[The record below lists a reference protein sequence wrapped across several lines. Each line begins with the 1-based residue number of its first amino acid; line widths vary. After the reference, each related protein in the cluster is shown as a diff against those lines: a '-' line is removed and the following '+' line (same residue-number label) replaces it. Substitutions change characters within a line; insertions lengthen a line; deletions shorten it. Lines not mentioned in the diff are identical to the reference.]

1 MKRLRHVFCVVADC
15 HAPSGH
21 YRSLWQRHFYDGL
34 RSVVERLVLPE
45 GIDFGWARQ
54 ILPGETRGLD
64 TRRDRASEQLA
75 TQISRTHAAHGL
87 DAIISYCFGHDMN
100 PDLVRGVIAQGVP
113 WVNFFCDSTHRFE
126 EVAALAR
133 VVSLNWFV
141 EHAAIPSYRALGV
154 PFVCLPY
161 AFNPEHLPDCECR
174 EAKRPAAFIGMP
186 TGPRVDQLGR
196 LREAGCKFEI
206 RGPGWGDEPAGTKR
220 EAPAN
225 DRVRQAMLFHGLGD
239 HLRQHPH
246 WPAVRALADGP
257 LRDEDMA
264 EYLRGCQTVL
274 GLNQGLDRHGRV
286 TSYLKFRDLEFPGY
300 GCCYLTEHNDD
311 VAAALDAGRE
321 VLTYHTLNEA
331 AELLHELPLQPERC
345 ARIGAAGWRRVLAEH
360 TWAVRLRQLAAA
372 L

>member
-1 MKRLRHVFCVVADC
+1 MRQLRHVFCVVADC

-34 RSVVERLVLPE
+34 RPVVEKLVLPE
-45 GIDFGWARQ
+45 EIDFGWARQ
-54 ILPGETRGLD
+54 ILPGETRGLEAQ
-64 TRRDRASEQLA
+64 RDRTSEQLA
-75 TQISRTHAAHGL
+75 AQISRARAAHGL
-87 DAIISYCFGHDMN
+87 DAVISYCFGHDLN
-100 PDLVRGVIAQGVP
+100 PALVRNVVAQGVP
-113 WVNFFCDSTHRFE
+113 WVNFFCDSTHRFD

-154 PFVCLPY
+154 PFACLPY
-161 AFNPEHLPDCECR
+161 AFNPAHLPDCECR
-174 EAKRPAAFIGMP
+174 AAQRPAAFIGMP

-196 LREAGCKFEI
+196 LREAGCEFEI
-206 RGPGWGDEPAGTKR
+206 RGPGWEDEPAAANE

-225 DRVRQAMLFHGLGD
+225 DAATQAMLFHGLGD

-246 WPAVRALADGP
+246 WPAVLALARGP

-274 GLNQGLDRHGRV
+274 GLNQGLDRHGHV
-286 TSYLKFRDLEFPGY
+286 TSYLKFRDLEFPGH

-311 VAAALDAGRE
+311 VVAALDVGRE
-321 VLTYHTLNEA
+321 VLTYRTLDEA
-331 AELLHELPLQPERC
+331 AELLKKSSREPGHAAE
-345 ARIGAAGWRRVLAEH
+345 IGRAGRRRVLAEH
-360 TWAVRLRQLAAA
+360 IWATRIGQLAAA